1 MHTSTFD
8 SLESISL
15 WRLSVEN
22 IQVFGIIEPPA
33 KVTVW
38 EKLVLEE
45 EKVQRKWTFG
55 EKTEEKKQR
64 KSAIMTIAE

>member
-15 WRLSVEN
+15 WRLSVE
-22 IQVFGIIEPPA
+22 IMQVFGIIEPPS

-55 EKTEEKKQR
+55 EKTEEKKQS

>member
-1 MHTSTFD
+1 M
-8 SLESISL
+8 
-15 WRLSVEN
+15 

-45 EKVQRKWTFG
+45 EKLQRKWTFG

-64 KSAIMTIAE
+64 KSATMTIAE